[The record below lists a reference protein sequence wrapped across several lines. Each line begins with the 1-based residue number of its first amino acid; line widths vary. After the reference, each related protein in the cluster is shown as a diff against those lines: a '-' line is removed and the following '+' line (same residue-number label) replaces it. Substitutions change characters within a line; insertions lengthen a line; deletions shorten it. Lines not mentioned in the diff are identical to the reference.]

1 MIRYLRYA
9 FLALLALVLVIV
21 AMANRDVVTLLLLPP
36 EMAGFL
42 GFSWQ
47 VTLPLF
53 LVIFAG
59 ILAGVLVGFIW
70 EWFREHKHRAE
81 ASRRRREASELKREV
96 SRLKTPAPGSGKGD
110 EIMALLEDGGTPR

>member
-9 FLALLALVLVIV
+9 FLALLTIALIV
-21 AMANRDVVTLLLLPP
+21 VALANRSPVTLRLLPS

-47 VTLPLF
+47 LTLPLF

-59 ILAGVLVGFIW
+59 ILAGVLIGFVW

-81 ASRRRREASELKREV
+81 AARKRREAEALKREV
-96 SRLKTPAPGSGKGD
+96 ARLKTPPEGQGD
-110 EIMALLEDGGTPR
+110 EIMALLDDGHAASR